1 MLDASRG
8 STRGVGRGH
17 AVMYKVRVVSIPLP
31 MQRFW
36 LLGAPYTLETLREHL
51 NKPVSIAGSRSIR
64 APNSHERARRAACGV
79 ESLPAAHKPRKGSSS
94 QQRGETRDGDN
105 AVGAARRALFAVWL
119 PDERW
124 ASRELLSTHHHG
136 ARRRRRTTTTVR
148 CRRCFTITYPRD
160 SLTHDNT
167 KKEGPRNYWRRVA
180 RLRINRLREHHT
192 TK

>member
-1 MLDASRG
+1 MLVGHVIRARGARGLFVLLDASRG
-8 STRGVGRGH
+8 STRGVGRVH

-64 APNSHERARRAACGV
+64 APNSHELARRAACGV

-105 AVGAARRALFAVWL
+105 AVGAARRALAPSDSKAATAGHL
-119 PDERW
+119 ESL
-124 ASRELLSTHHHG
+124 ALHTHHG
-136 ARRRRRTTTTVR
+136 ARRRRPATTT
-148 CRRCFTITYPRD
+148 
-160 SLTHDNT
+160 SN
-167 KKEGPRNYWRRVA
+167 
-180 RLRINRLREHHT
+180 
-192 TK
+192 

>member
-1 MLDASRG
+1 MR
-8 STRGVGRGH
+8 RGVRREAWDACMPLCIKCGSYQFRCPALLAFGRTLY
-17 AVMYKVRVVSIPLP
+17 ARNAARAPQQARVDRGQPFDPCAPLS
-31 MQRFW
+31 QAC
-36 LLGAPYTLETLREHL
+36 LLGGGFP
-51 NKPVSIAGSRSIR
+51 PGCS
-64 APNSHERARRAACGV
+64 ARHT
-79 ESLPAAHKPRKGSSS
+79 SRKGSASS
-94 QQRGETRDGDN
+94 QKGETRDVDD
-105 AVGAARRALFAVWL
+105 AVELPDEHLWL

>member
-1 MLDASRG
+1 MCRATRRGLRGEAWDAWMALYIKCGFDHS
-8 STRGVGRGH
+8 
-17 AVMYKVRVVSIPLP
+17 AA
-31 MQRFW
+31 QRFW
-36 LLGAPYTLETLREHL
+36 LLGAPSY
-51 NKPVSIAGSRSIR
+51 
-64 APNSHERARRAACGV
+64 ARNAARAAQQARLDRGQPFDPCAPLSQACLLGGGFPPGC
-79 ESLPAAHKPRKGSSS
+79 SARHTSRKGSASS
-94 QQRGETRDGDN
+94 QKGETRDVDD
-105 AVGAARRALFAVWL
+105 AVELPDEHLWL

>member
-1 MLDASRG
+1 MR
-8 STRGVGRGH
+8 RGVRREAWDACMPLCIKCGSYQFRCPALLAFGRTLY
-17 AVMYKVRVVSIPLP
+17 ARNAARAPQQARVDRGQP
-31 MQRFW
+31 FC
-36 LLGAPYTLETLREHL
+36 
-51 NKPVSIAGSRSIR
+51 
-64 APNSHERARRAACGV
+64 APNSHELARRAACGV
-79 ESLPAAHKPRKGSSS
+79 ESLPAAHQPRKGSSS
-94 QQRGETRDGDN
+94 QRRGETRDGDN
-105 AVGAARRALFAVWL
+105 AVGAARRARFAVWL